1 MRKFCFW
8 ATVALSSPS
17 LAGAQSDHQ
26 TWNAVSLRS
35 SIHEFEYGV
44 EFENRTSESDSKEN
58 LHQIKPEIFYKLSK
72 GKIGFIYTF
81 ETDGSFKEKFE
92 NRYSFAYD
100 FDSYKNK
107 SIKITTRLRQEF
119 RNFADQD
126 ELAYRFRLRNAIELK
141 NTFFWNITPSISSE
155 WRIYQKDSA
164 GKSFENFSHRA
175 ILNFEREF
183 DSYLISLNYV
193 HNFQKEDGPD
203 QNTHALGLGLTVKI

>member
-1 MRKFCFW
+1 MRKFCLW
-8 ATVALSSPS
+8 ATVVLSSPS
-17 LAGAQSDHQ
+17 LAVAKSDHQ
-26 TWNAVSLRS
+26 TWNAVTLKS
-35 SIHEFEYGV
+35 SFRAFDYGV
-44 EFENRTSESDSKEN
+44 ELENRTSESDSAEN

-126 ELAYRFRLRNAIELK
+126 ELAYRFRFRNNLEYQGKI
-141 NTFFWNITPSISSE
+141 FWNLVPSISSE

-175 ILNFEREF
+175 ILSLEREF

-203 QNTHALGLGLTVKI
+203 QNTHALGLGLTIKM